1 MDEFMKKLLVTTLA
15 MLTARH
21 IEREIYPDRT
31 LTVTPSADGS
41 YIISSEH

>member
-1 MDEFMKKLLVTTLA
+1 MDKFMKTLLTTTLA
-15 MLTARH
+15 LLAARY

-41 YIISSEH
+41 YIIS